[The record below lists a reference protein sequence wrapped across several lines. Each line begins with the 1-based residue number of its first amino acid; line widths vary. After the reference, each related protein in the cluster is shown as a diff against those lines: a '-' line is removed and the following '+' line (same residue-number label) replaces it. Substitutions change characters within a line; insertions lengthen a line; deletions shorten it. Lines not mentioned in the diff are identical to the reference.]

1 MRSRSLRSALLSLLT
16 AASIILPAAAAY
28 AEAPNDEAANS
39 TVITDAQ
46 FSAEGFSNT
55 ARLNDD
61 YQRSA
66 SSSEKGTISIHSDK
80 AIASLYVVFHRL
92 PPKWT
97 LSDGSGKTAVCG
109 ENTFLHEFVDVKEKL
124 GAVSN
129 DITLSFDS
137 EVSIAEIYAFSD
149 GELPDWVQIWEP
161 SCEKAD
167 ILLLSAHADDE
178 QLFFAGMLPYY
189 AGELGLAVQVVYFT
203 NHFATY
209 DRPHEELDG
218 LWTVGVRSYPAMSEF
233 PDVYS
238 ETLDQAL
245 NGYKYSGYEYEE
257 LAGYVVDEIRR
268 FKPLVVISHDANGE
282 YGHGTHMLC
291 SKLAKEAADTAADPE
306 YRPESAQQYGVWQ
319 PQKTYIHCHPENKI
333 TMNWD
338 IPLERFNGKTAF
350 QMSQLGYQQH
360 KSQHIFP
367 GLLEWLNGKYNNI
380 TKASQIHAYS
390 PCDFGLY
397 KTTVGADVMGGD
409 FLENVKTYEQQAIE
423 EEEARRKAEEEARLK
438 AEEEARLKAEEEARL
453 KAEEEARL
461 KAEEEARLKAEQER
475 ADKQKKLILLSV
487 GGGVPGI
494 ALIVTAII
502 LIKKKRK

>member
-1 MRSRSLRSALLSLLT
+1 MKSRSLKSALLSLLT
-16 AASIILPAAAAY
+16 AASIILPVTTAY
-28 AEAPNDEAANS
+28 AEASNSDTANS
-39 TVITDAQ
+39 AVITDAQ

-55 ARLNDD
+55 ARLTDD
-61 YQRSA
+61 NQRSA
-66 SSSEKGTISIHSDK
+66 SKSEKGSISIHSDK

-97 LSDGSGKTAVCG
+97 LSGGNGKSAVCG

-124 GAVSN
+124 GTVSN

-137 EVSIAEIYAFSD
+137 EVSIAEIYAFSE
-149 GELPDWVQIWEP
+149 GELPEWVQIWEP
-161 SCEKAD
+161 PCEKAD
-167 ILLLSAHADDE
+167 IMLLSAHADDE

-218 LWTVGVRSYPAMSEF
+218 LWTVGVRNYPAMSEF

-238 ETLDQAL
+238 ENLDQAL
-245 NGYKYSGYEYEE
+245 SGYKYSGYEYDE

-306 YRPESAQQYGVWQ
+306 YRPESAQQYGAWQ

-367 GLLEWLNGKYNNI
+367 GLLEWLNGKYTTI
-380 TKASQIHAYS
+380 TKATQIHAYS

-397 KTTVGADVMGGD
+397 KTTVGADVKGGD
-409 FLENVKTYEQQAIE
+409 FLENVKTYEQQAI

-461 KAEEEARLKAEQER
+461 KAEEEARQKAEQER
-475 ADKQKKLILLSV
+475 ADKQRKLILISA
-487 GGGVPGI
+487 GGVLII
-494 ALIVTAII
+494 AIVIIAII
-502 LIKKKRK
+502 LIKKKRR